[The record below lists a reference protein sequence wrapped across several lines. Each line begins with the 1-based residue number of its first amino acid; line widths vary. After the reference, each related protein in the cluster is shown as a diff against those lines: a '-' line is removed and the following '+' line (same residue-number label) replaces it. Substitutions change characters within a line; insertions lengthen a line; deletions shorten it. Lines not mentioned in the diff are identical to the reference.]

1 MPLSEKSELDIWV
14 FVYYNR
20 DVNGSTLLPIVKEGY
35 MSRAKRLF
43 CFGFL
48 FVFMGTFSLFSDN
61 RYALVIGNSNYRSA
75 EIASLSNPANDAT
88 DVAAVLSGMGFNV
101 TLKTDIGL
109 LDMINTI
116 TDFSLNLGRS
126 GDSEG
131 FFWFA
136 GHGISVRGIH
146 YLLPVDVEPAN
157 ENLIVRGA
165 YSVDD
170 LMEEIGNARNKTNLI
185 VIDAC
190 RNNLLPTG
198 RSLGTRGLSVLAAD
212 DARVSMNKIVY
223 STLAGR
229 TAADGVPGSRNSPFA
244 QAFIEKMQSPE
255 SFEDVFVDIRD
266 ETLRLTRG
274 EQQPYAMGSFAVKG
288 YALNPLPPAPPPAIA
303 AAPAETAA
311 PIYIIQ
317 QAPAAGAKAE
327 PTAFTLDG
335 KKVFSIGIMPS
346 VNPGTFRGSAIG
358 SIGLSFTFYEKY
370 RTYNEFFPLPNSF
383 FFYAEYMQGASA
395 SHHNPSNIDQPGAA
409 HELNPGFQG
418 FIFGLGAHYKIRLG
432 ESQKFIFNFGPSILL
447 FAGEETMTKVFP
459 DNSAKIIKRDNWI
472 SPGIG
477 IATGISL
484 RLSPLIA
491 LGLGVDW
498 KFSLIGTKY
507 DFTFDD
513 EGENV
518 RYLTEKGVTPNIINM
533 YLGLSFWW
541 PR

>member
-1 MPLSEKSELDIWV
+1 MCYIQHISVP
-14 FVYYNR
+14 
-20 DVNGSTLLPIVKEGY
+20 TLLPIFKEGH
-35 MSRAKRLF
+35 MSRKKRLF
-43 CFGFL
+43 CFSFL
-48 FVFMGTFSLFSDN
+48 FVFMGTYFLFSDD

-75 EIASLSNPANDAT
+75 EIASLANPANDAT
-88 DVAAVLSGMGFNV
+88 DVAAVLGGMGYNV

-109 LDMINTI
+109 LDMINAI
-116 TDFSLNLGRS
+116 TDFSINLGRS

-146 YLLPVDVEPAN
+146 YLLPVDVEPVN
-157 ENLIVRGA
+157 ENLIVRGS

-190 RNNLLPTG
+190 RNNLMPTG
-198 RSLGTRGLSVLAAD
+198 RSIGTRGLSVLAAD
-212 DARVSMNKIVY
+212 DVRVSMNKIVY

-317 QAPAAGAKAE
+317 QVPAAGAKAE

-335 KKVFSIGIMPS
+335 KKVIGFGVMPS
-346 VNPGTFRGSAIG
+346 INKATFGGTGFGGVS
-358 SIGLSFTFYEKY
+358 LSFAFYEKY
-370 RTYNEFFPLPNSF
+370 YSYGEVFALPNSF
-383 FFYAEYMQGASA
+383 FVSAEYMQGSSFFRAKPADNGKEENS
-395 SHHNPSNIDQPGAA
+395 DG
-409 HELNPGFQG
+409 LDPGFRG
-418 FIFGLGAHYKIRLG
+418 FVVGLGAHYKIRLG
-432 ESQKFIFNFGPSILL
+432 ESQRFIFSFGPSLLL
-447 FAGEETMTKVFP
+447 FTGDATLTGVSSEDTGEIVRKDTWT
-459 DNSAKIIKRDNWI
+459 

-477 IATGISL
+477 ISGLFDFRFT
-484 RLSPLIA
+484 PLIS
-491 LGLGVDW
+491 LGLGLDW
-498 KFSLIGTKY
+498 KFSFIGIKHDFSYYDKGHEKTRNYVTTKAVKPDVL
-507 DFTFDD
+507 DFC
-513 EGENV
+513 
-518 RYLTEKGVTPNIINM
+518 
-533 YLGLSFWW
+533 LGLRFWW